1 MNLGEEGREK
11 IIRSFQGISTLA
23 CSGYPFLLFSRQG
36 HPLHGIPSQDRQV
49 SKLFSDLP
57 ADAFEASKRMF
68 SHGRKPPSHF
78 LGPLLLVSSELLH
91 RQHQCLAHP
100 KKSPESP
107 GKEHSQRLGFLDEL
121 EHTNAGFPEKS
132 HVCQKGDVLFHRLGV
147 DQYDFGPDCPSLYY
161 LVPDNRIQRLRS
173 FQSQSL
179 SELAQG
185 RGFDV

>member
-11 IIRSFQGISTLA
+11 IIRSFQEISTLA
-23 CSGYPFLLFSRQG
+23 SSGYPFLLSSRQG
-36 HPLHGIPSQDRQV
+36 HPLPGIPRQDRQV

-57 ADAFEASKRMF
+57 ADACEASKRMF
-68 SHGRKPPSHF
+68 SHGRKPPSRF
-78 LGPLLLVSSELLH
+78 LGPLLFVSSELLH

-107 GKEHSQRLGFLDEL
+107 GKGHSQRLGFLDEP

-132 HVCQKGDVLFHRLGV
+132 HVCQEGDVLFHRLSV
-147 DQYDFGPDCPSLYY
+147 DQYDFAPDCPSLYY
-161 LVPDNRIQRLRS
+161 LVPDNHIHCLRS
-173 FQSQSL
+173 FRSQAL

-185 RGFDV
+185 RGFNV